1 MSGFFKVVGAVVVL
15 FFILSLLPSFYINTE
30 HFLYW
35 FDVSDWAGN
44 LLGLGIAILVF
55 FIIGCVLF
63 SVFAG
68 VFVVVAMIFGALIL
82 AGLTAIWP
90 LVLIVAVAYYF
101 SNKKDKEVKVYR

>member
-30 HFLYW
+30 HFLHW
-35 FDVSDWAGN
+35 LDVSDWAGN
-44 LLGLGIAILVF
+44 LLGLAISMLVF

-68 VFVVVAMIFGALIL
+68 IFVVVAMVFAALIL
-82 AGLTAIWP
+82 AGLTAVWP
-90 LVLIVAVAYYF
+90 LVLIIAVAYYF
-101 SNKKDKEVKVYR
+101 SRKKPKELNVYR